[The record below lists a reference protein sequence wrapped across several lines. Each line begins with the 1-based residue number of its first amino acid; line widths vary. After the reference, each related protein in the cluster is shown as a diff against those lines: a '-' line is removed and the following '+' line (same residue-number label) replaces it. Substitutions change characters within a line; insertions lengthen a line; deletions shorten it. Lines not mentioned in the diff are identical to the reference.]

1 MRRRERDIRP
11 PDILAEYL
19 RLNAED
25 GRRLLEQAGTLEHRL
40 CPGCHANNP
49 QPAFTKNGY
58 VLVHCGDCNSLYVER
73 TPSDEDFEAFYQ
85 DSPSANYWADTFFP
99 SVSETRREAIFQPRA
114 AKVANILASH
124 DMRLNVAID
133 VGAGAGL
140 FLDEFS
146 KLLPDA
152 DLRAVEPSPIL
163 CRTNRNLNRQ
173 VFEGYAAAAAID
185 PAWRASGDLVTCF
198 EVIEHIVDVD
208 AFIASLRDLC
218 RPGGIIIISGLCGTG
233 FDIRVLGEYQI
244 RYRLPPPHLFESRG
258 CRDTYRAFRS
268 RTSVLYDPRSVGCG
282 HCSQYCAPESG
293 CGNRQLCQ
301 GLSIERERG
310 DKGGISEFSDGE
322 WLVFSYVDCCA
333 AARIR

>member
-1 MRRRERDIRP
+1 
-11 PDILAEYL
+11 
-19 RLNAED
+19 
-25 GRRLLEQAGTLEHRL
+25 
-40 CPGCHANNP
+40 
-49 QPAFTKNGY
+49 
-58 VLVHCGDCNSLYVER
+58 
-73 TPSDEDFEAFYQ
+73 
-85 DSPSANYWADTFFP
+85 
-99 SVSETRREAIFQPRA
+99 
-114 AKVANILASH
+114 
-124 DMRLNVAID
+124 MRLNVAID

-233 FDIRVLGEYQI
+233 FDIRVLGEYSN
-244 RYRLPPPHLFESRG
+244 PVSPPHHLTFLSRGG

-282 HCSQYCAPESG
+282 HCSQYCARKPGALTDNFVRDLVLNESEQTRAAFQ
-293 CGNRQLCQ
+293 NFLTEN
-301 GLSIERERG
+301 GLSSHMWIVVRRPG
-310 DKGGISEFSDGE
+310 
-322 WLVFSYVDCCA
+322 
-333 AARIR
+333 

>member
-1 MRRRERDIRP
+1 MRLRERDIRP

-25 GRRLLEQAGTLEHRL
+25 GRRLLEQAGTLDHRL

-58 VLVHCGDCNSLYVER
+58 VLVHCGDCKSLYVER
-73 TPSDEDFEAFYQ
+73 TPSDEDLEAFYQ

-99 SVSETRREAIFQPRA
+99 SVSEARREAIFQPRA
-114 AKVANILASH
+114 AKVANILASY

-133 VGAGAGL
+133 VGAGAGS

-152 DLRAVEPSPIL
+152 ALRAVEPSAIFS
-163 CRTNRNLNRQ
+163 RTNRNLNRE

-233 FDIRVLGEYQI
+233 FDIRVLGEYSN
-244 RYRLPPPHLFESRG
+244 PVSPPHHLTFLSRKG
-258 CRDTYRAFRS
+258 VETLIARLGLELLSFMTPGVLDVDIVRNIVLRKPGAVTDNFVRDLVLNENEETRAAFQNFL
-268 RTSVLYDPRSVGCG
+268 T
-282 HCSQYCAPESG
+282 E
-293 CGNRQLCQ
+293 N
-301 GLSIERERG
+301 GLSSHMWIVVRRPG
-310 DKGGISEFSDGE
+310 
-322 WLVFSYVDCCA
+322 
-333 AARIR
+333 